1 MKINELARL
10 SGINPET
17 IRSYRN
23 KGLLHPV
30 KQENGY
36 YEYSAADYVSLAYIR
51 KMRGYSFTIDDI
63 SRMYESQN
71 PEFLLSV
78 FDHEKEFLTA
88 QIADLQNKLR
98 FLELERRHVMESSTI
113 NDVMIMQ
120 SIDDKIDFYDL
131 DYFLTNAH
139 ASHPLGI
146 YAMMTPTLW
155 IDPDVLN
162 GIVTDETVS
171 IRAGIGTYRY
181 LLKDLNTTPPETA
194 ITIPNGVCISQ
205 MLEVEDMNF
214 ISRRQIMPM
223 IRFAAENNYHYLS
236 GTTGYLMNIENRGGR
251 QICHFRIRAVV
262 EKNNVHSAV

>member
-17 IRSYRN
+17 IRSYRS

-88 QIADLQNKLR
+88 QIADLENKLR

-120 SIDDKIDFYDL
+120 SIDEKIDFYEL
-131 DYFLTNAH
+131 DYFLTNKH
-139 ASHPLGI
+139 AYHRLGI
-146 YAMMTPTLW
+146 YTMMTPTVW
-155 IDPDVLN
+155 IDPEVLN
-162 GIVTDETVS
+162 GGYEGEFVP
-171 IRAGIGTYRY
+171 IRIGIGTYRY
-181 LLKDLNTTPPETA
+181 LLNDLKTEAPA
-194 ITIPNGVCISQ
+194 GSIIIPNGVCVSQ
-205 MLEVEDMNF
+205 MLEVSD
-214 ISRRQIMPM
+214 ISRIRLEQIEPM
-223 IRFAAENNYHYLS
+223 ISYARENHLRYLS
-236 GTTGYLMNIENRGGR
+236 GTTGYLMNIENRSGA

-262 EKNNVHSAV
+262 EKNDYSAV